1 MSPGPSDAPAAGPG
15 RIALVAFVLLVVATG
30 GAFFLAQHLKSEPP
44 LIQKITHRSSL
55 SPNGD
60 GRQEEISFGLRLK
73 RSTRVTLE
81 IVDRDARTVAT
92 ILRDADARAYRRIRA
107 TWSGRRDDGRP
118 FSEGTYR
125 LKIVLPDEGRSVVH
139 TTSFALSTR
148 PPSPRVLRVGPASA
162 AGRTGGP
169 LIMPTA
175 EGRPAEATVRL
186 RGWKPTA
193 RVVRVSPRPVTI
205 VRRLPVTDVVRA
217 ARGAGKE
224 PHGERRALEGKVVW
238 DGTIAGRPAPAGT
251 YVVQVC
257 VRNLA
262 EIEGCGPTARG
273 PRGLP
278 VPGDDGRFSGKGGI
292 TVRDLAVQVKP
303 GPVKAGNRMTFF
315 VDARGHRYRWTLRR
329 VGTRRAV
336 DSGTD
341 DAAVLKVRGR
351 SARGAAYLL
360 DVTTEDGRGGRASIT
375 VPATTNDEKDQ
386 PVLVV
391 LPGVSWQGTNALDD
405 DGDGRPD
412 GLGGGATSRVR
423 ALRVLTGLPRGFN
436 RREKPVLEWLARKR
450 KRFEITTD
458 LALALGEGPKIEGRR
473 GVLLVGEHR
482 WVVPAVGAALRRFVR
497 TGGTVAALEPTGLH
511 RSVELRGPRLVEPG
525 EFDPTDALGITS
537 SGSVRLTGGL
547 QIDGDEVGIFRGT
560 DGKFDGYTV
569 GWPVEGREPGR
580 RVAGAVDGE
589 GRVIIAAHRV
599 GRGLSIRTGLPEL
612 ARRLNDDDTDELL
625 DSVWRR
631 LSR

>member
-1 MSPGPSDAPAAGPG
+1 V
-15 RIALVAFVLLVVATG
+15 ALVAFVLLVVATG
-30 GAFFLAQHLKSEPP
+30 GAFVLAHELKSAPP
-44 LIQKITHRSSL
+44 LIQKITHRGSV

-60 GRQEEISFGLRLK
+60 GRQEEMAFGLTLK
-73 RSTRVTLE
+73 RTNRVTLE
-81 IVDRDARTVAT
+81 IVDRDGRTVDT
-92 ILRDADARAYRRIRA
+92 ILRDVEARAYRRVRA
-107 TWSGRRDDGRP
+107 TWSARREDGRP
-118 FSEGTYR
+118 FPDGSYR

-139 TTSFALSTR
+139 TTSFALSTS
-148 PPSPRVLRVGPASA
+148 PPRPRVLRVGPTSA
-162 AGRTGGP
+162 AARNGGP

-175 EGRPAEATVRL
+175 GGRPAEATVRL
-186 RGWKPTA
+186 RGWRPTA
-193 RVVRVSPRPVTI
+193 RVVRVSPRPMTI
-205 VRRLPVTDVVRA
+205 VRRLPVTDVVRT

-224 PHGERRALEGKVVW
+224 PHGERRALEGKVAW
-238 DGTIAGRPAPAGT
+238 DGTIDGRPAPAGT
-251 YVVQVC
+251 YVIQVC

-262 EIEGCGPTARG
+262 EVEGCGPTARG

-278 VPGDDGRFSGKGGI
+278 VPDADGRFAGRGGI

-315 VDARGHRYRWTLRR
+315 VDARGARYRWTLRR
-329 VGTRRAV
+329 VGARAAV
-336 DSGTD
+336 DRGTSD
-341 DAAVLKVRGR
+341 EPVLKVDGR

-360 DVTTEDGRGGRASIT
+360 DVSTADGARIT
-375 VPATTNDEKDQ
+375 VPAMTNDRDEQ

-391 LPGVSWQGTNALDD
+391 LPAVTWQGANPLDD
-405 DGDGRPD
+405 DGDGLPD
-412 GLGGGATSRVR
+412 GLGGGTTSRIR
-423 ALRVLTGLPRGFN
+423 ALRVLNGLPRGFN

-458 LALALGEGPKIEGRR
+458 LALALGEGPTIDGRR

-497 TGGTVAALEPTGLH
+497 TGGSVAALEPTGLH
-511 RSVELRGPRLVEPG
+511 RSVKLRGPRLVEPG
-525 EFDPTDALGITS
+525 EFDPTDALGVTS
-537 SGSVRLTGGL
+537 AGAVRLDGAL

-560 DGKFDGYTV
+560 DGRFDGYRV
-569 GWPVEGREPGR
+569 GWPVEGREPGE

-599 GRGLSIRTGLPEL
+599 GRGLAIRTGLPEL
-612 ARRLNDDDTDELL
+612 ARRLDDDDTDELL